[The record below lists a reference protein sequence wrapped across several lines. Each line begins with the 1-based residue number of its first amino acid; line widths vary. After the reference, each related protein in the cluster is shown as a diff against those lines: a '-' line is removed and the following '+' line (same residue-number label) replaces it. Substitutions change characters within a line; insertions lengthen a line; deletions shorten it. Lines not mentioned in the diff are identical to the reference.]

1 MLEVG
6 EIVKLDNDK
15 EYIVVNI
22 MNLHNIRYVF
32 LISNFKP
39 LDIVIATEK
48 IKDEDIVLEEVKD
61 NTELDYILSQF
72 ALSKE
77 ESDEID

>member
-6 EIVKLDNDK
+6 EIVKLNDDK
-15 EYIVVNI
+15 EYIIVNI
-22 MNLHNIRYVF
+22 MPLHNIRYVF

-39 LDIVIATEK
+39 LEIVIANEK
-48 IKDEDIVLEEVKD
+48 IKGEDIVLEEVKD
-61 NTELDYILSQF
+61 NTELDYVLSQF

-77 ESDEID
+77 ENDEID